1 MIKRRKTSEYDVSIS
16 GIQSRIRG
24 FIYDSQVPDP
34 HLLASYLG
42 CSAISDEVEEREEE
56 ESNRRVKKIAVLMPM
71 LYAYAHSMAEATIAH
86 QLEMSQEKIPSA
98 AWKATQKVFTQIALN
113 TMVGAIAQ
121 LVDLD
126 FLKVPQVKKRVR
138 WKSRK

>member
-1 MIKRRKTSEYDVSIS
+1 MRRRKPPDYDVSIS

-24 FIYDSQVPDP
+24 FVYDSQVPDP
-34 HLLASYLG
+34 QALASYLG
-42 CSAISDEVEEREEE
+42 CSAISDDVEEREEQ
-56 ESNRRVKKIAVLMPM
+56 ESERRVKRIAALMPM

-86 QLEMSQEKIPSA
+86 QLDMSEEKIPSA

-113 TMVGAIAQ
+113 TMVGALAQ

-126 FLKVPQVKKRVR
+126 FLRVPKVKRKVR
-138 WKSRK
+138 WKNPQ